1 MTSLVT
7 NIQEPQTLAQIMGT
21 GRMPVTE
28 ALTRAL
34 SLAETLRK
42 IHEAGGAHGALT
54 PSQIVVNGNSVE
66 LLPLFEY
73 GKVTPY
79 TAPELLS
86 GARADVRSDIF
97 SFGAILY
104 EMFTGRRA
112 FDGDGP
118 EAIAASLTQ
127 AEPASSGSPA
137 VDRVLH
143 GCLAKDPSARFQR
156 VQKLTLEMKLLSVAA
171 RRAKAPAVPG
181 WEALESAFRAEM
193 QQMESR
199 FAATIQMHE
208 NTIAALERTAG
219 EALNT
224 LRSEVA
230 AASDERAA
238 LAERLAA
245 VEQNLLATNERLHKI
260 ELTLESFDQNAVAL
274 RENLTAELSVFE
286 QSLEGHAKS
295 VDSVRTAVA
304 QTDDLVERVVEAL
317 ESLQT
322 IVLDQAERRP
332 SHVG

>member
-7 NIQEPQTLAQIMGT
+7 NIQESQTLAQIMGG

-28 ALTRAL
+28 ALTHAL
-34 SLAETLRK
+34 SLAEALRK
-42 IHEAGGAHGALT
+42 IHESGGAHGALT
-54 PSQIVVNGNSVE
+54 PSQVVVSGSSLE

-73 GKVTPY
+73 GKITPY

-86 GARADVRSDIF
+86 GARPDVRSDIF

-118 EAIAASLTQ
+118 EAIAASLAQT
-127 AEPASSGSPA
+127 EPASSGSPA

-238 LAERLAA
+238 LGERLTAI
-245 VEQNLLATNERLHKI
+245 EQNLIATNERLRKI
-260 ELTLESFDQNAVAL
+260 ELTIEGFDQNAAAL
-274 RENLTAELSVFE
+274 RENLTAELGVFE
-286 QSLEGHAKS
+286 QSLQGHVKS
-295 VDSVRTAVA
+295 IDSVRTAVA

-322 IVLDQAERRP
+322 IVLDQAERHP
-332 SHVG
+332 SRVG